1 MLKKLEKWH
10 LIGILTLTIGVYCFS
25 LFNDFVYDDTSA
37 VKNNLLITDW
47 SNLPEL
53 FSKTYFS
60 RSSEESYRPIVTLT
74 YFVDYFLWRLNPS
87 GYHLT
92 NILIHSVNVVLLYLL
107 FLSLSLDRGIAFFSA
122 VFFAVHPVQ
131 AEAVNAISFRE
142 DLLVVFFL
150 FPAFLLFLR
159 ISKLPGI
166 DKVKR
171 LTLYLISIVFYQLA
185 LLSKEM
191 AVTFPLFLI
200 GYYFCFADIKQR
212 QERNLFI
219 YLFSGYVL
227 VTIGYLFLYFGPFS
241 NPNPSTIL
249 APSFFIRLL
258 IIPKVLVH
266 YLWLILI
273 PYELNA
279 DHVIKF
285 SSSLSEFSVWFPM
298 LLLLGIGVV
307 SFMLFKRYRKEMFG
321 LWWFFAGLLPVM
333 NIVPIFNV
341 MAERYLYL
349 PFAGLSLFFSTSLIY
364 LYRWKVS
371 NLKFQLVRMAF
382 VAVVG
387 LLVVVLASRTVLRN
401 LDWKDNFTLWSKT
414 VITSPGSDRAHN
426 NLGIAYSERGLL
438 DEAMA
443 EYRKAIKINPNFA
456 NAHNNLG
463 VAYYER
469 GFLDEAMAEYRK
481 ALAINHKNVDAYNN
495 LGTVYY
501 ERGLLD
507 EAMAEYRKALE
518 INPNHIDA
526 HNNLGAAYDK
536 RGLLDEAM
544 AEYRKVLN
552 INPNFANAHNNLGA
566 AYDKRGLLDEAMAEY
581 RKALEINPNYLDAHN
596 NLGALYA
603 MRGMLDEAIT
613 EFREVLKIDVEHTN
627 AHNSLG
633 VAYYKKGMLDKA
645 AAEYQKAIRINPN
658 FANAHNNLGN
668 VYAKRGHLD
677 KAIAEFEEAVRIK
690 PDYAHFHNDLGRVY
704 EKKGFLDKAI
714 LEYREAVRIKHD
726 DALYHYNIG
735 TIYQRKGLIDLAIAE
750 YKEAVRID
758 PDMDI
763 VHNNLGAIFTTK
775 GLLDQAI
782 DEYKK
787 ALRISPY
794 SAVIHYNLGY
804 VYQKKGFMEKSIV
817 EFKKALAI
825 NPDLKLAKEN
835 LERAMHLGKSR

>member
-1 MLKKLEKWH
+1 MKDNHFVLKKLEKWH

-92 NILIHSVNVVLLYLL
+92 NILIHLVNVILVYLF

-166 DKVKR
+166 DRVKR

-200 GYYFCFADIKQR
+200 GYYFCFADIKQK
-212 QERNLFI
+212 QERSLFI

-227 VTIGYLFLYFGPFS
+227 VTMGYLFLYFGPFS
-241 NPNPSTIL
+241 NPNPSTIS
-249 APSFFIRLL
+249 APSFFMRLL

-285 SSSLSEFSVWFPM
+285 SSSFSEFSAWFPM
-298 LLLLGIGVV
+298 LLLFGIWVV

-333 NIVPIFNV
+333 NIVPIINV

-364 LYRWKVS
+364 LYRWKVT

-401 LDWKDNFTLWSKT
+401 LEWKDGFSLWSKT
-414 VITSPGSDRAHN
+414 VITSPESDRAHN
-426 NLGIAYSERGLL
+426 NLGIAYDKRGLL
-438 DEAMA
+438 DDAMA
-443 EYRKAIKINPNFA
+443 EYRKALDINPIHVD
-456 NAHNNLG
+456 AHNNLG
-463 VAYYER
+463 VAY
-469 GFLDEAMAEYRK
+469 DK
-481 ALAINHKNVDAYNN
+481 I
-495 LGTVYY
+495 
-501 ERGLLD
+501 GLLD
-507 EAMAEYRKALE
+507 EAMAEYRKALN
-518 INPNHIDA
+518 INPNYVDA
-526 HNNLGAAYDK
+526 HNNLGAAYYK
-536 RGLLDEAM
+536 KGLLDEAM
-544 AEYRKVLN
+544 AEYRKALN
-552 INPNFANAHNNLGA
+552 INPNFASAHNNLGA

-581 RKALEINPNYLDAHN
+581 RKALNINP
-596 NLGALYA
+596 
-603 MRGMLDEAIT
+603 
-613 EFREVLKIDVEHTN
+613 KIAD
-627 AHNSLG
+627 
-633 VAYYKKGMLDKA
+633 
-645 AAEYQKAIRINPN
+645 
-658 FANAHNNLGN
+658 
-668 VYAKRGHLD
+668 
-677 KAIAEFEEAVRIK
+677 
-690 PDYAHFHNDLGRVY
+690 
-704 EKKGFLDKAI
+704 
-714 LEYREAVRIKHD
+714 
-726 DALYHYNIG
+726 YHYN
-735 TIYQRKGLIDLAIAE
+735 LANMLFASDKV
-750 YKEAVRID
+750 KEAI
-758 PDMDI
+758 I
-763 VHNNLGAIFTTK
+763 
-775 GLLDQAI
+775 
-782 DEYKK
+782 EYKK
-787 ALRISPY
+787 AVSLNPLDSDFYR
-794 SAVIHYNLGY
+794 NLGIAY
-804 VYQKKGFMEKSIV
+804 IGTGKISKAKEILIDLKKM
-817 EFKKALAI
+817 
-825 NPDLKLAKEN
+825 NPDKAKE
-835 LERAMHLGKSR
+835 LEFFLAGTKKK

>member
-122 VFFAVHPVQ
+122 VLFAIHPVQ

-150 FPAFLLFLR
+150 LPTFLLFLR

-166 DKVKR
+166 DRVKR

-200 GYYFCFADIKQR
+200 GYYFCFADIKQK
-212 QERNLFI
+212 QERSLFI

-227 VTIGYLFLYFGPFS
+227 VTMGYLFLYFGPFS
-241 NPNPSTIL
+241 NPNPTTIS
-249 APSFFIRLL
+249 APSFFMRLL
-258 IIPKVLVH
+258 TIPKVLLH

-285 SSSLSEFSVWFPM
+285 SSSFSEFSAWFPM
-298 LLLLGIGVV
+298 LLLFGIWVV

-333 NIVPIFNV
+333 NIVPIINV

-364 LYRWKVS
+364 LYRWKVTNFS
-371 NLKFQLVRMAF
+371 FQLVRMAF

-401 LDWKDNFTLWSKT
+401 LEWKDGFSLWSKT
-414 VITSPGSDRAHN
+414 VITSPESDRAHN
-426 NLGIAYSERGLL
+426 NLGIAYDKRGLL
-438 DEAMA
+438 DDAMA
-443 EYRKAIKINPNFA
+443 EYRKALDINPIHVD
-456 NAHNNLG
+456 AHNNLG
-463 VAYYER
+463 VAY
-469 GFLDEAMAEYRK
+469 
-481 ALAINHKNVDAYNN
+481 
-495 LGTVYY
+495 
-501 ERGLLD
+501 
-507 EAMAEYRKALE
+507 
-518 INPNHIDA
+518 
-526 HNNLGAAYDK
+526 DK
-536 RGLLDEAM
+536 IGLLDEAM

-581 RKALEINPNYLDAHN
+581 RKALEINPNYLDAHY

-633 VAYYKKGMLDKA
+633 VAYDKKGMLDKA
-645 AAEYQKAIRINPN
+645 AAEYQKVIRINPN